1 MGQQGIETVLETG
14 RLLLR
19 PWRLEEAA
27 VQRELWTERDPR
39 VPAHRR
45 IGADG
50 RPSVGDLE
58 ERIRRSA
65 EIPGLG
71 LLALERK
78 VERDVIGYCGLV
90 EGGPG
95 SVAEGADRPGP
106 EIAFE
111 LLRRAQGAGYAT
123 EAGQA
128 VLHGAREAGNER
140 VRATVWA
147 WNGPSRRVL
156 EKLGFVE
163 TDRTGS
169 TVDEKADGPG
179 LPDGCDGCDGDML
192 LFVRTFRPA

>member
-1 MGQQGIETVLETG
+1 MGQHGIQTGPVLETE

-19 PWRLEEAA
+19 RWRLEEAI
-27 VQRELWTERDPR
+27 VQRELWAERDPR

-50 RPSVGDLE
+50 SPSIGDLE

-65 EIPGLG
+65 ESPGLGLG

-78 VERDVIGYCGLV
+78 GERDVIGYCGLV
-90 EGGPG
+90 EDGAG
-95 SVAEGADRPGP
+95 SVALGADRPGP

-128 VLHGAREAGNER
+128 VLRWASAAGIER
-140 VRATVWA
+140 VQATVWA
-147 WNGPSRRVL
+147 WNGASRRVL

-163 TDRTGS
+163 TDRRGS
-169 TVDEKADGPG
+169 ATAGAADGS
-179 LPDGCDGCDGDML
+179 DGDML
-192 LFVRTFRPA
+192 VLARTL